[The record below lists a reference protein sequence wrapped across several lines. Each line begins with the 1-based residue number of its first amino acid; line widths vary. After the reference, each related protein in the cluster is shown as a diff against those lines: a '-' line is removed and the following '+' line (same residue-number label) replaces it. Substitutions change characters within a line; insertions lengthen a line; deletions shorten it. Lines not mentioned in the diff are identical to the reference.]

1 MTGFR
6 WFVGMTLRLSALTAL
21 LLATTA
27 CPTRVGPRESSGG
40 EKGQV
45 KLTAEQRQ
53 KRALVVANVGQDKI
67 TVGML
72 EDELNRQNP
81 YVRMRFASDERRK
94 DFLKN
99 MVRFEVLAREA
110 RRRKLEGDPEVVRR
124 VKRVMIDRMMEQLRS
139 TLVKLEDVTAADVQA
154 YYTKNKTLYQ
164 QPPKVRASMIVVKTR
179 QAALAL
185 MQKAKQKPSDVRFF
199 GDLVKDHSIDADSK
213 GRMGDLKFFAKGD
226 PKIPTAAAEAAF
238 AITNLWAL
246 GGPVQLEQGWAVL
259 MKTGEMEAVN
269 RPLELEKNRIK
280 NRLFNERRLKA
291 VEKFVKELQDK
302 AKTVIVKKN
311 LSEVKVNLSPGRGKH
326 LPGHAH

>member
-6 WFVGMTLRLSALTAL
+6 WFVCASVRLTGLTAL
-21 LLATTA
+21 LIATAA
-27 CPTRVGPRESSGG
+27 CPPKASTREESG
-40 EKGQV
+40 EEQDQV
-45 KLTAEQRQ
+45 KLTAEERQ
-53 KRALVVANVGQDKI
+53 KRALVVANIGKDKI

-81 YVRMRFASDERRK
+81 YVRMRFASDERKK

-124 VKRVMIDRMMEQLRS
+124 VKRVMIDRMMEQLRM
-139 TLVKLEDVTAADVQA
+139 TLVKMEDVTDADVLA
-154 YYTKNKTLYQ
+154 YYTKNKKLYQ

-179 QAALAL
+179 QEALAL
-185 MQKAKQKPSDVRFF
+185 MNKAKQKPSDVRFF
-199 GDLVKDHSIDADSK
+199 GNLVKSHSIDEDSK
-213 GRMGDLKFFAKGD
+213 KRMGDLRFFAKGD
-226 PKIPTAAAEAAF
+226 PKIPAAAAEAAF
-238 AITNLWAL
+238 SITNLWAL
-246 GGPVQLEQGWAVL
+246 GGPVQLEHGWAVL

-302 AKTVIVKKN
+302 AKTSIVKKN
-311 LSEVKVNLSPGRGKH
+311 LSKVKVRVTPVSGKH
-326 LPGHAH
+326 RPGHRH

>member
-6 WFVGMTLRLSALTAL
+6 WFVSNSLRLSALTAL
-21 LLATTA
+21 LVAVAA
-27 CPTRVGPRESSGG
+27 CPPRVGPREVSGG
-40 EKGQV
+40 EKDQV

-53 KRALVVANVGQDKI
+53 KRALVVANIGQDKI

-81 YVRMRFASDERRK
+81 YVRMRFASDERKK

-139 TLVKLEDVTAADVQA
+139 TLVKMEEVTDADVQA
-154 YYTKNKTLYQ
+154 YFTKNKKHYQ

-179 QAALAL
+179 QEALAL
-185 MQKAKQKPSDVRFF
+185 LNKAKQKPSDVRFF
-199 GDLVKDHSIDADSK
+199 SALVKDHSIDADSK
-213 GRMGDLKFFAKGD
+213 GRMGDLRFFARGD
-226 PKIPTAAAEAAF
+226 PKIPAAAAEAAF
-238 AITNLWAL
+238 AIGYLWAL

-269 RPLELEKNRIK
+269 RPLDLEKNRIK